1 MSESIPTLERAVA
14 LNPLDADGW
23 HRLAIAFFDAGR
35 FDDVARCCRRV
46 LEIEP
51 RHAKAHA
58 NLGAVLQRQG
68 ANDEAARHYRM
79 AIAADPALAPP
90 RFSLAALLLA
100 GGRRGEAIEHMRLA
114 VALDPGQAEWHALLG
129 AAYND
134 AGRPVDAR
142 SSLETAL
149 RLAPDSAHAHEH
161 MGCCLLEI
169 GDVPGAVA
177 RFRRA
182 MELEP
187 ALPTVA
193 SNLLLALN
201 YLFAETPDAIFAEH
215 MAWGQRIS
223 RAAAEG
229 RHANDPNPERRLRIG
244 YVSGDFRDHSVAFFF
259 EPIMARHDHGRFEIF
274 CYDNN
279 GNGDAVTQRLKSGAD
294 HWREVQALGDEAM
307 ANLVR
312 EDAIDVLVDLSG
324 HSANNRLPVFGSK
337 PAPVQVTYLGYPMTT
352 GLPTMDYRLTDAI
365 VDPEGRDRW
374 YSERLLR
381 LPDTMWCYRPREG
394 LPAVTPPPCL
404 NNGHVTFGSLNHAA
418 KLSPQSIA
426 LWARL
431 LNRMPGARLIATRI
445 RGETAQQMLRKDL
458 EKLGVAPGRVE
469 LHDVLARETIGEIFS
484 RIDIG
489 LDPFP
494 YGGTTTTCDF
504 LWMGVPL
511 VSLSGETTPS
521 RSGASL
527 LNAVGLGELVART
540 ADEYLDIA
548 ARLAGDPQRLAGIRA
563 GLRERMRASS
573 LMDAARFTA
582 NLESA
587 YRGIWRRWCAGG
599 AA

>member
-1 MSESIPTLERAVA
+1 VSESIPTLERAVA

-394 LPAVTPPPCL
+394 LPAVMPPPCL
-404 NNGHVTFGSLNHAA
+404 NSGHVTFGSLNHAA

-469 LHDVLARETIGEIFS
+469 LHDVLARKTIGEIFS

-527 LNAVGLGELVART
+527 LNAVGLGELVAQS